1 MTRNLQMTRP
11 RLIINRLDA
20 DRIQRLIDSQQHDD
34 ELATR
39 LESRLIQAEI
49 VPPDDFPNNHVS
61 MRSHLRLTGS
71 RSGHHELM
79 LRYPDPASE
88 ECIPFAFGS
97 TAPSLQPATAP
108 LCIMSPLGI
117 ALLGLAVGEQITLPC
132 EDGLSDIIRV
142 DAILH
147 QPEACGQF
155 HL

>member
-1 MTRNLQMTRP
+1 MTRP

-79 LRYPDPASE
+79 LRYPDPASD
-88 ECIPFAFGS
+88 ECIPFHCAGS
-97 TAPSLQPATAP
+97 KSSRRKAISGAAPAAIWASSATAR
-108 LCIMSPLGI
+108 GK
-117 ALLGLAVGEQITLPC
+117 T
-132 EDGLSDIIRV
+132 RWTK
-142 DAILH
+142 
-147 QPEACGQF
+147 
-155 HL
+155 